1 MASWVALARHTR
13 PSTRTC
19 PRFSLAPW
27 TRLSL
32 VAPAS
37 DSSGP
42 YRPVYADC
50 QSYGIA
56 ATAMRP
62 RAIAARAMAFH
73 ADSVDAPLGRF
84 NVDDSA
90 YTVKR

>member
-1 MASWVALARHTR
+1 MGGTSEAHAAIDADLPPV
-13 PSTRTC
+13 
-19 PRFSLAPW
+19 SLAPW

-32 VAPAS
+32 VAPTS

-42 YRPVYADC
+42 YWPVYVDY

-62 RAIAARAMAFH
+62 RAIAAWAIAVH
-73 ADSVDAPLGRF
+73 ADSVDAPFGRF
-84 NVDDSA
+84 SEDDSA